1 MTIEPSR
8 GLLLGLLMILIASRV
23 DARPTIQVAPE
34 GSGIPD
40 AVTDLLRAVADAP
53 DSAVITLSPGTYTLS
68 PTPYTEEL
76 CGNCEAESTLVHA
89 TVGLRVSGRE
99 LTLRGEPGGEAIIVT
114 GSGYGILF
122 EDCAGCTLS
131 AVTVTGGERDTMPEA
146 TDAAIVVKRSSVVIE
161 DCVIRDNIGD
171 PEVVTATVVG
181 IGGIVGREGSL
192 ITAKRN
198 HIVRN
203 SWDGIAIYRDAQ
215 AVIEGNLIDGVDLA
229 RGKRIGGGR
238 GVGIGVSWN
247 AFVSIRGNLVRRYWK
262 GIGAFVDAQVTVEDN
277 IVEHVATWGINLW
290 DAGVGRP
297 SGNFMRNGIYD
308 TGACGA
314 SIVRGSNDPPNPG
327 RFVQNVLIRTGQDPR
342 YDWGEPYCDQVPIA
356 QHAVAERF
364 AVGGNLFHDNRVQA
378 DRSAR
383 EDMDDE
389 TFFLRLKFVT
399 DRWRNWPLLLQ
410 SDLWADVVEKG
421 ASAPAEPDSSAVP
434 DSTGAPAD
442 SSESAD
448 SGP

>member
-1 MTIEPSR
+1 
-8 GLLLGLLMILIASRV
+8 
-23 DARPTIQVAPE
+23 
-34 GSGIPD
+34 
-40 AVTDLLRAVADAP
+40 
-53 DSAVITLSPGTYTLS
+53 
-68 PTPYTEEL
+68 
-76 CGNCEAESTLVHA
+76 
-89 TVGLRVSGRE
+89 
-99 LTLRGEPGGEAIIVT
+99 
-114 GSGYGILF
+114 
-122 EDCAGCTLS
+122 
-131 AVTVTGGERDTMPEA
+131 MPEA